1 MVTGEPKFDFA
12 PGPGTSH
19 DLASSTVQTP
29 ANIQLIGNEVAIV
42 WNDGLETYFK
52 MEDLRAA
59 SPSAQNIG
67 ERDILGNQY
76 GGDGPKKFPGVT
88 VVGWEIVGNYAV
100 RFDFSDSHRTGL
112 YSYDYLRE
120 LAERH

>member
-1 MVTGEPKFDFA
+1 MILRRA
-12 PGPGTSH
+12 PTLRTLNPRI
-19 DLASSTVQTP
+19 VKTP
-29 ANIQLIGNEVAIV
+29 ANIQLIGTEVAIV
-42 WNDGLETYFK
+42 WEDGVESYFP

-59 SPSAQNIG
+59 SPSAQNVG

-88 VVGWEIVGNYAV
+88 VLGWEVVGNYAI
-100 RFDFSDSHRTGL
+100 RFDFSDGHRTGL

-120 LAERH
+120 LAQRH